1 MPQEN
6 EVLCHWGES
15 APYWEKHQE
24 TIRKMFAPVTLALI
38 EDAKIGRGH
47 TVLDVATGPGEPALS
62 IAGLVGAE
70 GKVVGIDAAA
80 EMVEAARREA
90 KRGELSNASFEVA
103 LADHLSFPANT
114 FDAIV
119 SRFGIMFFP
128 SPIAAIR
135 EMLRVLKPGGR
146 MAIAVWHF
154 AERNPFHH
162 IFIQALE
169 RYAASPPAAPD
180 APDALRFAQPGK
192 LLAILLQA
200 GATAASERLL
210 RFSIRASISVEEFW
224 TLRAEMSE
232 SIRARLARLPN
243 NQKVELKREVIEAL
257 RAYSENHGMNLP
269 AEVLILSGA
278 KWPS

>member
-15 APYWEKHQE
+15 APYWEKHRE
-24 TIRKMFAPVTLALI
+24 TIREMFAPVTLALI

-90 KRGELSNASFEVA
+90 KRRELSNASFEVA

-146 MAIAVWHF
+146 MAMAVWHF
-154 AERNPFHH
+154 AKRNPFHY
-162 IFIQALE
+162 IFAQAFE
-169 RYAASPPAAPD
+169 RYAASPPV

-192 LLAILLQA
+192 LLAILLEA
-200 GATAASERLL
+200 GATAVSERFL

-269 AEVLILSGA
+269 AEVLLLSGA
-278 KWPS
+278 KGPS